1 MATLSQT
8 PSAERPH
15 IALLGRRNVG
25 KSSLINALAG
35 QRVAL
40 VSEVPGT
47 TTDPVSKAMEIAPI
61 GPVVLVDT
69 AGLDD
74 QGYLGG
80 LRVDRT
86 KQVLATADLGLLV
99 LEAGQSLGP
108 HEEEALALLRQF
120 EVPVIAVVNKIDLGD
135 PSSLVAELERRG
147 VPVYLVS
154 SITGQ
159 GIVELR
165 QSLHR
170 HLVTEQGPPLVADL
184 IEAKDLVVLVV
195 PLDLGAPKGR
205 LILPQVQVLR
215 ECLDQEAVAVV
226 VKETELTLA
235 LQSLRRKPKL
245 VVTDSQVVMKVAADV
260 PSDIRLTTFS
270 ILYARYKGDLPTFV
284 RGLKAVESLRP
295 GDKILIAEACTHHP
309 SPDDIG
315 RVKIP
320 NWLRA
325 RVGGDLRI
333 EMAVGKDFPA
343 DLQSYRLVVHCG
355 GCMVTRKTVR
365 SRLRQVAEAG
375 VPVVNYGVLISYL
388 HGVLPRALEPFPE
401 ALAEWESLP
410 LRKRPVEGIRNS

>member
-15 IALLGRRNVG
+15 IVLLGRRNVG

-74 QGYLGG
+74 EGYLGG

-401 ALAEWESLP
+401 ALAEWESLL
-410 LRKRPVEGIRNS
+410 LRKRPVEGVRNS